1 VTSTRGGIAS
11 SATGGFGVCG
21 TMRMFITGSTG
32 LAVRERK
39 HVFNDGTATTGH
51 EEALATV
58 ACEEKKSAGTGDI
71 SN

>member
-1 VTSTRGGIAS
+1 
-11 SATGGFGVCG
+11 
-21 TMRMFITGSTG
+21 MFITGSTG

-58 ACEEKKSAGTGDI
+58 VCEEKKSAGTGDI
-71 SN
+71 NN

>member
-1 VTSTRGGIAS
+1 MTSTRGGIAS

-39 HVFNDGTATTGH
+39 HGGTSTTGH